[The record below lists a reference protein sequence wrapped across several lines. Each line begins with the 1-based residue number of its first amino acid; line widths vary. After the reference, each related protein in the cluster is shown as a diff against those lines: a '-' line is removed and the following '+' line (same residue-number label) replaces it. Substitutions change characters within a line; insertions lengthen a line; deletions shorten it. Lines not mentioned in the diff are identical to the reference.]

1 MMRGELL
8 CWDGRRI
15 RLPDA
20 VEWQIQYGC
29 GEAFFGRLG
38 ASRLERTICA
48 KAKDAGFEQIIGIPR
63 RIIGVEKREIEVN
76 YAAGDTVRI
85 VDGPLENF
93 TGVVDECE
101 RGWDTA
107 GGTLTVAG
115 RGMAARLLDNEA
127 LGADYQVAT
136 VEDILRDHVAPYG
149 IEIVRGAELPPVP
162 GFSVDAG
169 SSEWQV
175 VYEFCRYYGG
185 IAPRFDRLG
194 RLVLAPWEEGRRLV
208 LGADA
213 AVTSFRLREQRYGVL
228 SEVLVRDRTTE
239 EVQRVADEDF
249 LRRGGRCRRVL
260 TMPGKSSYQA
270 MRYSGAYQLARAREE
285 LRQAELELPEA
296 FAAWPGELVELNLA
310 KGTGRGLWRVRESV
324 CGLKAAGTYTR
335 LTLGEP

>member
-1 MMRGELL
+1 M
-8 CWDGRRI
+8 
-15 RLPDA
+15 
-20 VEWQIQYGC
+20 
-29 GEAFFGRLG
+29 
-38 ASRLERTICA
+38 
-48 KAKDAGFEQIIGIPR
+48 
-63 RIIGVEKREIEVN
+63 
-76 YAAGDTVRI
+76 
-85 VDGPLENF
+85 
-93 TGVVDECE
+93 
-101 RGWDTA
+101 
-107 GGTLTVAG
+107 
-115 RGMAARLLDNEA
+115 
-127 LGADYQVAT
+127 
-136 VEDILRDHVAPYG
+136 
-149 IEIVRGAELPPVP
+149 P

-270 MRYSGAYQLARAREE
+270 MRYSGAYQLARAGKSCG
-285 LRQAELELPEA
+285 RQSWSYRRPLPR
-296 FAAWPGELVELNLA
+296 
-310 KGTGRGLWRVRESV
+310 GRGNWWSSTWPRGRDGAS
-324 CGLKAAGTYTR
+324 GGYGRAYAA
-335 LTLGEP
+335 

>member
-20 VEWQIQYGC
+20 VEWRFQYGC
-29 GEAFFGRLG
+29 GTPCDSFQLTCLWEPDSGNDLAEAVSFTAEENGERL
-38 ASRLERTICA
+38 
-48 KAKDAGFEQIIGIPR
+48 
-63 RIIGVEKREIEVN
+63 
-76 YAAGDTVRI
+76 
-85 VDGPLENF
+85 F

-149 IEIVRGAELPPVP
+149 IETVRGAELPPVP
-162 GFSVDAG
+162 
-169 SSEWQV
+169 
-175 VYEFCRYYGG
+175 
-185 IAPRFDRLG
+185 

-324 CGLKAAGTYTR
+324 CGLTAAGTYTR

>member
-1 MMRGELL
+1 METALTR
-8 CWDGRRI
+8 WDGRVFT
-15 RLPDA
+15 LPA
-20 VEWQIQYGC
+20 LLSC
-29 GEAFFGRLG
+29 T
-38 ASRLERTICA
+38 LEYT
-48 KAKDAGFEQIIGIPR
+48 AGVPCDSFALRCLWDRGLEG
-63 RIIGVEKREIEVN
+63 GLADLVGFTAWE
-76 YAAGDTVRI
+76 
-85 VDGPLENF
+85 DGQRVF
-93 TGVVDECE
+93 QGVVDECE

>member
-20 VEWQIQYGC
+20 VEWRFQYGC
-29 GEAFFGRLG
+29 GTPCDGLTVDKFADYLSFQITCLWEPDSGNDLAEAVSFTAEENGERL
-38 ASRLERTICA
+38 
-48 KAKDAGFEQIIGIPR
+48 
-63 RIIGVEKREIEVN
+63 
-76 YAAGDTVRI
+76 
-85 VDGPLENF
+85 F

>member
-1 MMRGELL
+1 MN
-8 CWDGRRI
+8 
-15 RLPDA
+15 
-20 VEWQIQYGC
+20 
-29 GEAFFGRLG
+29 
-38 ASRLERTICA
+38 S
-48 KAKDAGFEQIIGIPR
+48 
-63 RIIGVEKREIEVN
+63 
-76 YAAGDTVRI
+76 AAIMG
-85 VDGPLENF
+85 
-93 TGVVDECE
+93 
-101 RGWDTA
+101 
-107 GGTLTVAG
+107 
-115 RGMAARLLDNEA
+115 
-127 LGADYQVAT
+127 
-136 VEDILRDHVAPYG
+136 
-149 IEIVRGAELPPVP
+149 ELPPGLIGWGGWYWPP
-162 GFSVDAG
+162 G
-169 SSEWQV
+169 
-175 VYEFCRYYGG
+175 R
-185 IAPRFDRLG
+185 R
-194 RLVLAPWEEGRRLV
+194 GRRLV

-324 CGLKAAGTYTR
+324 CGLTAAGTYTR